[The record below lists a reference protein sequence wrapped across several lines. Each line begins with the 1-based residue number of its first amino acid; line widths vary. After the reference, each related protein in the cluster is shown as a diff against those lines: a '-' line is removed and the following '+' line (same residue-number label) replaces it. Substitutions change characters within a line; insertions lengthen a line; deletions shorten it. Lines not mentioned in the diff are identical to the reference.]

1 MVENG
6 FEQARFNMV
15 EQQIR
20 PWDVF
25 DPRVLEQFMTL
36 PRDAFVP
43 NAYKGLAYADIEI
56 PLAHGQA
63 MMFPRME
70 ARLLQILAIQRE
82 DEVLEVGTGSGFL
95 SACLAK
101 LANRVVSID
110 IQQDFTEMAGRNLD
124 ALEIRNVLLRT
135 SDAMVAPSPDGPF
148 DAIAVTG
155 SVPTS
160 AQAEI
165 FRQQLKPGGRLF
177 IIIGT
182 APVMDAWLITR
193 ESGTTFREEI
203 ILETEQV
210 PLESTT
216 QPEAFEF

>member
-25 DPRVLEQFMTL
+25 DPLVLGQFLTL
-36 PRDAFVP
+36 PRDVFVP

-70 ARLLQILAIQRE
+70 ARLIQILAIQPE
-82 DEVLEVGTGSGFL
+82 DQVLEVGTGSGFL

-110 IQQDFTEMAGRNLD
+110 IHKDFTEMAERNLD

-135 SDAMVAPSPDGPF
+135 SDAMTTPSPDGPF

-182 APVMDAWLITR
+182 APVMEAWLITR
-193 ESGTTFREEI
+193 ESETTFREEI

>member
-25 DPRVLEQFMTL
+25 DPQVLGQFLTL
-36 PRDAFVP
+36 PRDTFVP

-56 PLAHGQA
+56 PLAHGQS

-70 ARLLQILAIQRE
+70 AKLTQALAIQPG
-82 DEVLEVGTGSGFL
+82 DQVLEVGTGSGFL

-110 IQQDFTEMAGRNLD
+110 IHKYFTEMAGRNLD

-135 SDAMVAPSPDGPF
+135 SDAMAAPSPDGPF

-182 APVMDAWLITR
+182 APVMEAWLITR
-193 ESGTTFREEI
+193 ESETTFREEI